1 MKHQKR
7 IIATLCTVSMTAALA
22 ACASDKADTPAAG
35 SVNPQNSSGANAPAA
50 STSAATAAI
59 SLIQPDLGRVWR
71 DDNAVTKEIEKKAN
85 VKLNVTMFP
94 NNDFNSK
101 YNVLAASGDIPD
113 ISRLGSFDYQK
124 YVDQGL
130 YMDISKYLD
139 QYAPN
144 LKKNLKPELWELTKY
159 KGKQFVIPY
168 ENAAG
173 KEVPVIRKDWLTAL
187 NLKMPTNLDEF
198 ESVLKAFTFNDP
210 DKNGKADTYG
220 LGVTN
225 SYSETFMPIFGAF
238 GIAPGTV
245 GGSTPVN
252 SYLKDNKIYPIALS
266 AEYKAAIEYLKKLW
280 DAKVMDPELFTI
292 KADQALQ
299 KAAQGKIGYF
309 TAWWSIAPQQL
320 VQQLKMKEIVPGA
333 QWDPIFP
340 ALTGPDGKSG
350 MLSYGNV
357 AATLAISAKAKNP
370 EAILK
375 FLDYMSTDEGWELNH
390 YGLKGVHYTTIE
402 EPRTPEGQKAYDEK
416 WLDPLSQI
424 VSRQDLSDKVSAAS
438 KDPIQVENNRF
449 IQAAA
454 KYTLYQDVFYGIPLT
469 EEQKSFGP
477 DVAKYEEEMLIK
489 FITGKEPL
497 SKWDEYVDTWKKK
510 GGKTLMESKVKKY
523 NELKAANVGLAL

>member
-1 MKHQKR
+1 M
-7 IIATLCTVSMTAALA
+7 
-22 ACASDKADTPAAG
+22 
-35 SVNPQNSSGANAPAA
+35 
-50 STSAATAAI
+50 
-59 SLIQPDLGRVWR
+59 
-71 DDNAVTKEIEKKAN
+71 
-85 VKLNVTMFP
+85 
-94 NNDFNSK
+94 
-101 YNVLAASGDIPD
+101 
-113 ISRLGSFDYQK
+113 
-124 YVDQGL
+124 
-130 YMDISKYLD
+130 
-139 QYAPN
+139 
-144 LKKNLKPELWELTKY
+144 
-159 KGKQFVIPY
+159 
-168 ENAAG
+168 
-173 KEVPVIRKDWLTAL
+173 
-187 NLKMPTNLDEF
+187 
-198 ESVLKAFTFNDP
+198 
-210 DKNGKADTYG
+210 
-220 LGVTN
+220 
-225 SYSETFMPIFGAF
+225 
-238 GIAPGTV
+238 
-245 GGSTPVN
+245 
-252 SYLKDNKIYPIALS
+252 KDNKIYPIAVS

-340 ALTGPDGKSG
+340 GLTGPEGKSG